1 MTEKHANN
9 NVRWPVITSQ
19 SFWVPIID
27 AIPEG
32 NTEVGDSEEEEAH
45 DNSEEAAQSRST
57 FKYKSSHPEELIIGS
72 KDTPIRTSSAFRNE
86 SFDKTNLSNWAY
98 LYWWSVD
105 RWWMDCSH
113 ARITKSL
120 PKIWYLGFSFQNPLL

>member
-86 SFDKTNLSNWAY
+86 SLIRLISQIEHTSIDEALTDDGWIVA
-98 LYWWSVD
+98 
-105 RWWMDCSH
+105 M
-113 ARITKSL
+113 
-120 PKIWYLGFSFQNPLL
+120 QE

>member
-1 MTEKHANN
+1 MAKYRYTQNCECTIDYQRTGAKTNTGVN
-9 NVRWPVITSQ
+9 KKNLG
-19 SFWVPIID
+19 FED

-86 SFDKTNLSNWAY
+86 SLIRLISQIEHTSIDEALTDDGWIVA
-98 LYWWSVD
+98 
-105 RWWMDCSH
+105 M
-113 ARITKSL
+113 
-120 PKIWYLGFSFQNPLL
+120 QE